1 VVPPEHSSDF
11 SERLLYLPR
20 SFFLAEDYTFH
31 KPSNQKSS
39 NSHVSEAQQ
48 ATSSII
54 RSRHLAGNDDGPVL
68 ACFNSLYK
76 VTRPC
81 LICVLPR
88 SFDDQVDRGVFSL
101 WCRVLRNVSSSAFPR
116 LWLMGIPPHGKSRW
130 GGEGGGVDVFNKPIV
145 ILFRLE
151 KESLLH
157 GLQPVMRCPLFYTS
171 KTNPKPVCNI
181 CS

>member
-1 VVPPEHSSDF
+1 MQVMSFPLHDAQSHSLLIHLHSQGIIVDRVAVPPEHSSDF

-39 NSHVSEAQQ
+39 NSHVSEAQH

-54 RSRHLAGNDDGPVL
+54 RSRHLAGDDDGPVL

-88 SFDDQVDRGVFSL
+88 SFDDQVDRSVFSL

-130 GGEGGGVDVFNKPIV
+130 GGRGGLMF
-145 ILFRLE
+145 
-151 KESLLH
+151 S
-157 GLQPVMRCPLFYTS
+157 TS
-171 KTNPKPVCNI
+171 QL
-181 CS
+181 